1 MDKSEQDVFLKGDS
15 KIPGKDFQENHA
27 PVVSDTTV
35 EQSGLPSKKYLDQMI
50 GLITTIITY
59 STTAVSLLQLRSKEP
74 RTAGTIQTSRRY
86 QTSYLEL

>member
-1 MDKSEQDVFLKGDS
+1 MIRF
-15 KIPGKDFQENHA
+15 
-27 PVVSDTTV
+27 V

-59 STTAVSLLQLRSKEP
+59 STTAVSLLQLRSKGP
-74 RTAGTIQTSRRY
+74 WTAGTIQTSRCY

>member
-1 MDKSEQDVFLKGDS
+1 ME
-15 KIPGKDFQENHA
+15 IYAHA
-27 PVVSDTTV
+27 AHTTNPVSTV
-35 EQSGLPSKKYLDQMI
+35 EQSGLPSKNYLDQMI

-74 RTAGTIQTSRRY
+74 QTAGTIQTSRCY